1 MPAPVTTVH
10 VIRKRLKTWQIDKIH
25 ILVISWVLSSIIV
38 VGSWPTSLI
47 TMSIKKTALATP
59 GNSAKKDL
67 KKGATPIVSDGG
79 TTAEGNDVQVL
90 FQTSFSASMDLAPYK
105 CICPSSLLRSLQIS
119 PGNMV
124 AIENPNTGNFVI
136 SRAFVQKRSI
146 PSQSNNER
154 LVMHRLWQ
162 INFDGMESK
171 KVVVKSMRDPR

>member
-1 MPAPVTTVH
+1 
-10 VIRKRLKTWQIDKIH
+10 
-25 ILVISWVLSSIIV
+25 
-38 VGSWPTSLI
+38 
-47 TMSIKKTALATP
+47 MSIKKTVP
-59 GNSAKKDL
+59 GNTTKKDL
-67 KKGATPIVSDGG
+67 KKVGATPVVSDGG
-79 TTAEGNDVQVL
+79 ATGEGSMHVL
-90 FQTSFSASMDLAPYK
+90 FQTSFSASVDLAPHK
-105 CICPSSLLRSLQIS
+105 CVCPSSLLRSLQIS

-171 KVVVKSMRDPR
+171 KVIVKSMRDPR